1 MTPLQREAVITLLR
15 RQQVTLI
22 GMLEKQRR
30 GYTTQRAVDELRA
43 RQRTEVANL
52 VEGILKG
59 TNHEH
64 QEP

>member
-15 RQQVTLI
+15 RQQVALI

-30 GYTTQRAVDELRA
+30 GYTTQRAVDELRT
-43 RQRTEVANL
+43 RQRAEVANL